1 MSARKVALNHD
12 MSIDNVELWSE
23 WWRAVRMAKMDI
35 MSSWSN
41 DLFELESSEGC
52 SMTVG
57 IK

>member
-12 MSIDNVELWSE
+12 MSIDNVGLWSE